1 MTTGRQAK
9 PEGVQPPAA
18 DSPRPASWQE
28 LGAAVRREARRLSQ
42 EAARVA
48 LRQSN
53 ARREDKQ

>member
-9 PEGVQPPAA
+9 PEGVQTPAA
-18 DSPRPASWQE
+18 ESTRPAGWQE
-28 LGAAVRREARRLSQ
+28 LGAAVRREARRLSR

-48 LRQSN
+48 LRLPN